1 MDLNRN
7 QIFMLSLVVLLFG
20 LQLRFVESYVLNEK
34 ASRFIAERMQAAS
47 GTSGG
52 GPQFFAAAGPTPRR
66 TIHPPD
72 WLGWALISFGAVGS
86 FYALSLNR
94 PVG

>member
-34 ASRFIAERMQAAS
+34 ASRIIAERLQPAS
-47 GTSGG
+47 SS
-52 GPQFFAAAGPTPRR
+52 PQIIAAAGPTPRR
-66 TIHPPD
+66 TVHPPD
-72 WLGWALISFGAVGS
+72 WLGWAMISFGAVGS
-86 FYALSLNR
+86 FYALSMGR
-94 PVG
+94 PGG